1 MTRTQNT
8 ANSATPPTASNVS
21 TFPLIRFPAV
31 LAAFL
36 FLRQA
41 TKRFI
46 LVLYLVSVFQ
56 TKFLFPKYERDY
68 CLIAICIGLF
78 YILCACPRGLRRKSM
93 ASCLLRLWVRKPPG
107 AWMSVCYECCV
118 LSGRGLYDGLII
130 RSQESYRLCFVVDCD
145 HETSQARRLKP
156 SRGL

>member
-1 MTRTQNT
+1 VTRTQNT

-118 LSGRGLYDGLII
+118 LSGRGLCDGMIT
-130 RSQESYRLCFVVDCD
+130 RPEESYRLWCVVVCD
-145 HETSQARRLKP
+145 LEKQTS
-156 SRGL
+156 